1 MLESYYQQGLEK
13 AKVGD
18 LAGAIDSFS
27 CGLRQLRELPDHP
40 EKEEDSAQ
48 IYYQRGLVLWQMQD
62 QQGAIA
68 DYTQALNSNSQ
79 YFAAY
84 TARLIAYMALKN
96 FPAALTDAET
106 AVNLDPRSAPA
117 QQLLG
122 LIYKNQNKT
131 QLAVNAYQ
139 QAASLF
145 LAQEDEANCRR
156 CIEAYRQLQTLLP
169 PTPEDFLTRIKQK
182 IQQGQSGEAM
192 ADLNWLLQAD
202 PHNAQALGLRGV
214 VHSQGG
220 DPTKALADLNQAL
233 SLAPQDWEVRMHR
246 GIIRRLMGDAL
257 GAIADFNQLLQ
268 EDPRSVE
275 AYANRGF
282 ARCQVQDYRQGIED
296 FSRSISLKPDQPQYY
311 GDRGEA
317 RYQFGDIAGAIND
330 YQEAANIWFNRGENE
345 NYQRGLDRI
354 KTLQQELA
362 AQKLELAKQQLL
374 PPVFP
379 SSILP
384 NIDLQQQLLEM
395 VGGNGLIAQ
404 RLIDIA
410 KGNYPNMPEEW
421 YWQKVIFD
429 LESEQDNLD

>member
-1 MLESYYQQGLEK
+1 MVESYYQQGLEQ
-13 AKVGD
+13 AKVGN
-18 LAGAIDSFS
+18 LVGAIDSFS
-27 CGLRQLRELPDHP
+27 CALRELGELLDHP
-40 EKEEDSAQ
+40 EKEENYAQ

-68 DYTQALNSNSQ
+68 DYTQALKLNPG

-84 TARLIAYMALKN
+84 TARSMAYIAQKN
-96 FPAALTDAET
+96 FTAALTDAET
-106 AVNLDPRSAPA
+106 AVNLDARSAPA
-117 QQLLG
+117 QRLLG
-122 LIYKNQNKT
+122 LIYKNQHKT

-169 PTPEDFLTRIKQK
+169 PTPEDFLTGVKQK
-182 IQQGQSGEAM
+182 IQQGNSGEAM

-214 VHSQGG
+214 IHSQGG

-246 GIIRRLMGDAL
+246 GVIRRLMGDAL

-268 EDPRSVE
+268 ENPQSVE

-282 ARCQVQDYRQGIED
+282 ARCQLQDYRQGIED

-330 YQEAANIWFNRGENE
+330 YQEAANIWFNRGDHE

-354 KTLQQELA
+354 KILQQELA
-362 AQKLELAKQQLL
+362 AQKLELAKQQL
-374 PPVFP
+374 PPPIFP
-379 SSILP
+379 SSTLP
-384 NIDLQQQLLEM
+384 NIDLQQRLLGM
-395 VGGNGLIAQ
+395 VGGNSLIAQ

-410 KGNYPNMPEEW
+410 KENYPNMPEEW

-429 LESEQDNLD
+429 LEGEQDNLD